1 MAAAMLATIP
11 TGPYINGYLAIPF
24 LIILLIWARL
34 LTWIDKDAPAVHLP
48 RQIMNAGTWGGF
60 VAGVFLFLM
69 LPLGPI
75 GGFSILLGI
84 LIVEMGVYLGL
95 RHQKVGLGDLTAQ
108 FKGMMQSKGKKEKKQ
123 AKAAAGQIVIVNQ
136 AGVPMPAPDPQVP
149 ERAQFDAA
157 QLVLRDPLKRG
168 AECIDLTVNN
178 DGGAVTYMVD
188 GFQYDGPSLD
198 RNGGAGAISFFKFVA
213 GLDPTEKRKPQVG
226 PFKTI
231 LDNVKREM
239 QFRTRGSSSTESM
252 TIISEP
258 KKRHGFTLGALG
270 FSPEQLETVKAT
282 IQDAQGLVLI
292 TAPPGHGLTAMEY
305 AILRAHDAFLQHILT
320 IERNPEQ
327 EIEGVTQNTL
337 PTSATPQEEAK
348 QVNWVVS
355 QEPDV
360 VLMATVEDS
369 NAARDLAGYAEN
381 PNKRAYVGVRAG
393 SAFDA
398 LKQWRKL
405 VGDDNMAIKSLRLVI
420 AGRTLRKLCEAC
432 KVAYTPDPTLLK
444 KLNMDPGRVKQLYQ
458 ARSSP
463 QRDAKGNSVPCTF
476 CSDLAFKGR
485 TGVFELLVIDDR
497 MRELLLNNASDN
509 EIKAAFRHQKGQYL
523 QEMALDLVE
532 KGETSVNEVQ
542 RVMRADQPSQS
553 RPPADSGGGQTQST
567 KPSGGQPKP
576 PKATSSRQR

>member
-11 TGPYINGYLAIPF
+11 TGPYINGYLVIPF
-24 LIILLIWARL
+24 LIILLIWAKL
-34 LTWIDKDAPAVHLP
+34 LTWIDKDAPACRLP
-48 RQIMNAGTWGGF
+48 RQMMNAGMWGGL

-69 LPLGPI
+69 LPMGAV
-75 GGFSILLGI
+75 GGFSIFVGI

-95 RHQKVGLGDLTAQ
+95 RHQKVGLGDLTVQ
-108 FKGMMQSKGKKEKKQ
+108 FKGMLQSKGKKEKKE
-123 AKAAAGQIVIVNQ
+123 AKIAAGQIVIVNK
-136 AGVPMPAPDPQVP
+136 AGVPMPQPDPQVP
-149 ERAQFDAA
+149 ERQQFDAA
-157 QLVLRDPLKRG
+157 QLVLRDPMRRG
-168 AECIDLTVNN
+168 SERIELTVNN
-178 DGGAVTYMVD
+178 DGGTVTYLVD
-188 GFQYDGPSLD
+188 GFQYDGPALD
-198 RNGGAGAISFFKFVA
+198 RNAAAGAIGFFKFVA
-213 GLDPTEKRKPQVG
+213 GLDATEKRKPQVG
-226 PFKTI
+226 PFKTV

-239 QFRTRGSSSTESM
+239 QVKTRGSSSTESM

-258 KKRHGFTLGALG
+258 KKRHGFALGALG
-270 FSPEQLETVKAT
+270 FSPEQLEIVKST

-292 TAPPGHGLTAMEY
+292 TTPPGHGLTALEY

-320 IERNPEQ
+320 IERTPEQ

-337 PTSATPQEEAK
+337 PLSATPQEEAK

-381 PNKRAYVGVRAG
+381 PNKRAYVGLRAG
-393 SAFDA
+393 SAFEA

-405 VGDDNMAIKSLRLVI
+405 VGDDNLAIKSLRLVI

-432 KVAYTPDPTLLK
+432 KVGYTPDPTLLK
-444 KLNMDPGRVKQLYQ
+444 KLNMDPGRVNKLFQ
-458 ARSSP
+458 ARTSP
-463 QRDAKGNSVPCTF
+463 QRDAKGNPVPCNF

-485 TGVFELLVIDDR
+485 TGVYELLVIDDQ

-542 RVMRADQPSQS
+542 RVLRSDSGSGPSKSPDQ
-553 RPPADSGGGQTQST
+553 GGGQP
-567 KPSGGQPKP
+567 KPSGGQAKP
-576 PKATSSRQR
+576 PTATSTRRR